1 MTPKVHVDK
10 EYDIIC
16 VGGGIMSATLAL
28 MLKLLDRNIKIIIF
42 ERLDEVAQESSA
54 AENNAGTGHSGFCEL
69 NYTPEQED
77 GSIDVSKAIK
87 IFKQFEL
94 SKQFWSY
101 LSKNRY
107 FTDPGSFIHSIPHHA
122 WVKGKRNVDFLR
134 KRHEAMS
141 SHFMFSTMRY
151 AEDKE
156 TMKKWF
162 PLIMQNREADEKMAA
177 TRMELGT
184 GVNFGALT
192 RQYFQILRSEFD
204 VPVLTGHEVS
214 DIDPGKTEEW
224 LAEVVDLKTDT
235 RKYYDAEHVF
245 IGAGGGALPL
255 LQKVEIHAKDGYGG
269 FPISGQWLFCNN
281 RELVEK
287 HHAKVYSKAE
297 VGSPPMSV
305 PHLDTRYINGEK
317 QLMFGPFAG
326 FSTKFLKAGSATDLP
341 KSINFK
347 NIPSMWGVFWHNLD
361 LTKYLLEQVTMNH
374 EDRMEEL
381 RVFLK
386 DARSEDWQLKVA
398 GQRVQIIKRDKKE
411 GGILEFGT
419 DVVHSK
425 DGSITALLGASPGAS
440 VAVYI
445 MLDVIKTAFPEKMK
459 SQDWSEKLTE
469 MIPFWNR
476 EIESN
481 EKEFRAVQAECS
493 KILDLD
499 VTH

>member
-1 MTPKVHVDK
+1 MTTKVSVEKD
-10 EYDIIC
+10 YDIIC

-28 MLKLLDRNIKIIIF
+28 MLKLLDKNIKIIIF

-69 NYTPEQED
+69 NYTPEKED

-87 IFKQFEL
+87 IFGQFEL

-101 LSKNRY
+101 LSKKGY
-107 FTDPGSFIHSIPHHA
+107 FADPQSFIHSIPHHA

-141 SHFMFSTMRY
+141 SHFMFGTMKY
-151 AEDKE
+151 AEDQE
-156 TMKKWF
+156 TMRKWF
-162 PLIMQNREADEKMAA
+162 PLIMKDREPDENMAA
-177 TRMELGT
+177 TRMDLGT
-184 GVNFGALT
+184 GVNFGELT
-192 RQYFQILRSEFD
+192 RQYFQILQSEFD
-204 VPVLTGHEVS
+204 VPVLTNHEVS
-214 DIDPGKTEEW
+214 DIDPGKRDEW
-224 LAEVVDLKTDT
+224 LAEVTNLKNDEK
-235 RKYYDAEHVF
+235 KYYDAEHVF

-255 LQKVEIHAKDGYGG
+255 LQKVEIDEKDGYGG

-281 RELVEK
+281 KKLIKK

-326 FSTKFLKAGSATDLP
+326 FSTKFLKEGSRTDLAR
-341 KSINFK
+341 SINFK

-361 LTKYLLEQVTMNH
+361 LTKYLIEQVTMDH
-374 EDRMEEL
+374 KDRVEEL

-386 DARSEDWQLKVA
+386 DARPEDWELKVA
-398 GQRVQIIKRDKKE
+398 GQRVQIIKRDKEE
-411 GGILEFGT
+411 GGVLEFGT

-445 MLDVIKTAFPEKMK
+445 MLDVIQTAFPEKLK
-459 SQDWSEKLTE
+459 TGDWSKKLTD
-469 MIPFWNR
+469 MIPFWDR
-476 EIESN
+476 DIASN
-481 EKEFRAVQAECS
+481 EKDFRAVQAECS
-493 KILDLD
+493 QILNLD
-499 VTH
+499 VEL